1 MAELTMRADPDIWQT
16 VPGPDEVAAWYER
29 QVATAPEAAREAV
42 ATASALAIGARVD
55 TDLSAVLL
63 LCDPAAELY
72 AMLGIAAL
80 DGVPA
85 PASGEGAVGI
95 AEALVPSP
103 WPGESLSFDLDGVA
117 GWRVTLL
124 DEQGSL
130 GDETIAL
137 PQTVST
143 VYVAEVRGRCVV
155 AALSSLTPLAAAVA
169 QGLAEQVVATFDVAE
184 GDEHVG

>member
-1 MAELTMRADPDIWQT
+1 MAELTMQPDPAVWQI
-16 VPGPDEVAAWYER
+16 VPGIDEVAAWYEH

-42 ATASALAIGARVD
+42 ATASALALGARVD

-63 LCDPAAELY
+63 LCDPDAELY

-85 PASGEGAVGI
+85 PATGEGAVGI

-103 WPGESLSFDLDGVA
+103 WPGEALPFDLDGVS

-124 DEQGSL
+124 DEQGAI
-130 GDETIAL
+130 GDDAVAL

-143 VYVAEVRGRCVV
+143 VYVLDVHGRCVV
-155 AALSSLTPLAAAVA
+155 AALSSLTPLAAAVV
-169 QGLAEQVVATFDVAE
+169 QSLAEQVVVTFDIAE
-184 GDEHVG
+184 QSEGHA

>member
-1 MAELTMRADPDIWQT
+1 MQPDPEVWQI
-16 VPGPDEVAAWYER
+16 VPGPDEGAAWYER
-29 QVATAPEAAREAV
+29 QLLEAPEAAREAV
-42 ATASALAIGARVD
+42 ATASALALGARVD
-55 TDLSAVLL
+55 TELSAVLL

-85 PASGEGAVGI
+85 PATGDGAVGI

-103 WPGESLSFDLDGVA
+103 WPGEALAFDFEGVS

-124 DEQGSL
+124 DEQGAI
-130 GDETIAL
+130 GDDAVAL

-143 VYVAEVRGRCVV
+143 VYVVEVRGRCVV
-155 AALSSLTPLAAAVA
+155 AALSSLTPLAAAVV
-169 QGLAEQVVATFDVAE
+169 QNLAEQVVVTFDIDEQGE
-184 GDEHVG
+184 GHV